1 MARTGRPREF
11 DREKAI
17 ETAMNTFWEKGFETT
32 SLADLR
38 TVLNLSSA
46 SFYAAFG
53 SKKALYEECLKRYTD
68 TCGEVTSYLDDGS
81 KSPKQAIQSM
91 LRHTVAVQTSSTS
104 PQGCMAVLSGMNCC
118 DDNKEVET
126 LTFSVRKQTRDAI
139 FRCVTR
145 GIERGELAATTDAES
160 YTLMLDSFVKG
171 ISIQAK
177 DGATEEQL
185 LAAVDYLLMN
195 WTSPMN

>member
-17 ETAMNTFWEKGFETT
+17 ETAMNTFWEKGFEST

-53 SKKALYEECLKRYTD
+53 SKKALYEECLKRYTE
-68 TCGEVTSYLDDGS
+68 TCGEVTSYLDDS
-81 KSPKQAIQSM
+81 SISPKQAIQTM
-91 LRHTVAVQTSSTS
+91 LKHTVAVQTSSTS

-139 FRCVTR
+139 FRCVKR
-145 GIERGELAATTDAES
+145 GIELGELAAKTDAES

-185 LAAVDYLLMN
+185 LAAADYLLMN
-195 WTSPMN
+195 WTSPTN